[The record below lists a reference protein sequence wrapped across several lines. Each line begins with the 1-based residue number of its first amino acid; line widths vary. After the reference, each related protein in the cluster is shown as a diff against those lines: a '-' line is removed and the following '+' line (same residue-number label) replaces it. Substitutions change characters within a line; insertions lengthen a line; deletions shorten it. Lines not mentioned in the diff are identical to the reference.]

1 MGYPHFSCLF
11 FLYFFFPD
19 NSIIVFEINILRVK
33 PNILLQRKRTPQP
46 IAFLSRPFLREI
58 FSMNEHDQLIED
70 LRSQIAG
77 LSKKLEK
84 YIGLDEK
91 YQENIEALREKE
103 EFNFA
108 LFQYNPVTTVVVD
121 LEGRVIKSNAA
132 KRKSGDRLPNIGDVM
147 YKDYAS
153 RHDIDM
159 YSELLTCIKTGQ
171 MKSFPEMRYGNRVLS
186 IHLAPFP
193 KGAIITTEDITERV
207 QAELDRVKLIKD
219 LRRALN
225 EVETLRGLLPICA
238 SCKKIRDDK
247 GYWNTVEDYFGQ
259 RSFVDFSHTLCPD
272 CIKRLY
278 PDLWDKMPSR
288 TVKVRQ

>member
-1 MGYPHFSCLF
+1 
-11 FLYFFFPD
+11 
-19 NSIIVFEINILRVK
+19 
-33 PNILLQRKRTPQP
+33 
-46 IAFLSRPFLREI
+46 
-58 FSMNEHDQLIED
+58 MNETNQLIEN
-70 LRSQIAG
+70 LKAQIAS
-77 LSKKLEK
+77 LSKKLER

-91 YQENIEALREKE
+91 YQETIEALREKE

-121 LEGRVIKSNAA
+121 LEGKVIKSNAA

-159 YSELLTCIKTGQ
+159 HKELITCIKTGQ
-171 MKSFPEMRYGNRVLS
+171 IKSFPEMRYENKILS
-186 IHLAPFP
+186 IHIAPFP

-219 LRRALN
+219 LRKALN

-247 GYWNTVEDYFGQ
+247 GYWNTVEDYFGR
-259 RSFVDFSHTLCPD
+259 RSSVDFSHTLCPD

-278 PDLWDKMPSR
+278 PDLWEKMP
-288 TVKVRQ
+288 VKTQKRIYNT

>member
-1 MGYPHFSCLF
+1 
-11 FLYFFFPD
+11 
-19 NSIIVFEINILRVK
+19 
-33 PNILLQRKRTPQP
+33 
-46 IAFLSRPFLREI
+46 
-58 FSMNEHDQLIED
+58 MNEHDQLIKD

-84 YIGLDEK
+84 YDGLDEK
-91 YQENIEALREKE
+91 YQETIEALREKE

-153 RHDIDM
+153 RHNSDM
-159 YSELLTCIKTGQ
+159 YGELMACITTGQ
-171 MKSFPEMRYGNRVLS
+171 RKSFPEMHYGDKVLS
-186 IHLAPFP
+186 INLAPFP